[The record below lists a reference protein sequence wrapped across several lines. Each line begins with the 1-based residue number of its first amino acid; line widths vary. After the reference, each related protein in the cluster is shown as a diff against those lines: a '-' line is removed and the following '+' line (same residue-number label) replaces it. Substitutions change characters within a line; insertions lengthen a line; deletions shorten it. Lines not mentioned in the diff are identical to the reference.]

1 MGEKNRAAPIIWQS
15 KKLKRVPKSPFAAET
30 LVQAEGG
37 DSGVL
42 VAMMTKEIF
51 NVETVK
57 VECITD
63 SKSLVDHLESTRVV
77 DDSRI
82 RVDIARLKEMIKLGE
97 ISVRWVSTDNQLAD
111 PMTKQGASATK
122 LVEVLENGRLE

>member
-1 MGEKNRAAPIIWQS
+1 
-15 KKLKRVPKSPFAAET
+15 
-30 LVQAEGG
+30 
-37 DSGVL
+37 
-42 VAMMTKEIF
+42 MTKEIF

-97 ISVRWVSTDNQLAD
+97 ISVRWVSTDHQLAD